1 MSQRSEQINELAA
14 ALAAAQAEFSAVPKG
29 SDNEFF
35 KSKYADLADVIKTGS
50 PVAAKHG
57 LAVTQWIGFDDKG
70 DVLTTVL
77 LHTSGQFVSDTMRLH
92 SSKLDRQGNILP
104 PDPQA
109 LGSATTYGRRQAYM
123 AALGL
128 VADVDDD
135 GNKTRSTAPAAKAAS
150 APPKPQPQAASSQAP
165 GQGQRPASSN
175 QRGLI
180 YARAGAVGLSPSAL
194 ADVVLGAMGSKPR
207 KWDDEQTAQDWL
219 RRALDR
225 LPATSVDTVLE
236 GIQRTTGQEA
246 LLPVGQEADG
256 G

>member
-14 ALAAAQAEFSAVPKG
+14 ALSAAQAEFSAVPKG

-35 KSKYADLADVIKTGS
+35 KSKYADLADVIRVGS
-50 PVAAKHG
+50 PVATKHG

-92 SSKLDRQGNILP
+92 SSKVDRQGNILP

-135 GNKTRSTAPAAKAAS
+135 GNKARTTRTAAPTAAQQS
-150 APPKPQPQAASSQAP
+150 ATPQPQAAPAAQA
-165 GQGQRPASSN
+165 QRPASSN

-180 YARAGAVGLSPSAL
+180 YARAGAIGLSPSKL
-194 ADVVLGAMGSKPR
+194 ADVVLTAVGDKPR
-207 KWDDEQTAQDWL
+207 QWKDEQAAQDWL

-225 LPATSVDTVLE
+225 LPASSVDSVLE
-236 GIQRTTGQEA
+236 EIQKTTGQEP
-246 LLPVGQEADG
+246 LLPVGQEADDG
-256 G
+256 